1 MMEEKTHILVVD
13 DEWEI
18 LEVIRNLLEV
28 KGYEVTTAQSGKE
41 ALERLEER
49 LPHLIIL
56 DILMPEMSG
65 YEVCKK
71 IRKSPVHKHLPIIIL
86 SSKSTI
92 EDEIA
97 GWRMGIDEYI
107 VKPFD
112 LEELIAILESIIYRT
127 YLGIDSNPLSKLP
140 GNNSI
145 REEINNC
152 IKSKNLFAIGF
163 LDVDNF
169 KAFNDHYGFAK
180 GDEAIK
186 LTAKVIINAVQKVGT
201 EKDFI
206 GHIGGD
212 DFIVI
217 SHPDRIEI
225 ICQEIIKEFDAAIP
239 DLYSAED
246 KERGYILGFN
256 RKGEKEEFPIMSI
269 SIGVVTNKQRN
280 LTHLAQVSTIGAEL
294 KEYAKTFIGSN
305 YIVDKRMGEEKDNSK
320 AESLLLEKENILLVD
335 DDQGICSIFSNFLER
350 WGYLVTIAHSGDS
363 ALAQMKKKS
372 FNLVLLD
379 IKLPDMSGLE
389 VLKEIKAKYAD
400 TVVIIITGY
409 SSMEA
414 AIESLRY
421 DAYDYLE
428 KPLEMEK
435 VSVIIKRG
443 LEKQRLELKNKHLLN
458 TLTKK
463 NVELNQKLDEIIKL
477 NKNLQALYIGAMG
490 ALVGTIEA
498 KDYYTKGHSERV
510 AQYAMLIAKKLNLPQ
525 DEQEL
530 IRYACQLHDIG
541 KIGIRDYILSKSE
554 ALTQEE
560 WDEIKLH
567 PTTSVNIIKP
577 LGFLKRGIPIIKHHH
592 ERYDGSGYPSGLL
605 MDKIPLGA
613 RIIAVADAYD
623 AMTSD
628 RPYRKAK
635 SKDEAIKE
643 LKKNAGSQF
652 DPEIVA
658 AFLKVLEVIR

>member
-1 MMEEKTHILVVD
+1 MMKEKTHILVVD

-18 LEVIRNLLEV
+18 VEVIRTLLEV

-41 ALERLEER
+41 ALEKLEER

-56 DILMPEMSG
+56 DILMPEMNG

-86 SSKSTI
+86 SSKSTV

-107 VKPFD
+107 TKPFD
-112 LEELIAILESIIYRT
+112 LEELVAILESIIYRT
-127 YLGIDSNPLSKLP
+127 YLGIDSNPLTKLP

-152 IKSKNLFAIGF
+152 IESKNLFAIGF
-163 LDVDNF
+163 LDLDNF

-186 LTAKVIINAVQKVGT
+186 LTAKVIINAVHKVGT

-280 LTHLAQVSTIGAEL
+280 LIHLAQVSTIGAEL

-305 YIVDKRMGEEKDNSK
+305 YIVDKRMREEKDNSK

-335 DDQGICSIFSNFLER
+335 DDQGICSIFSKFLER
-350 WGYLVTIAHSGDS
+350 TGYLVTIAHSGAS
-363 ALAQMKKKS
+363 ALTQMKKKS

-409 SSMEA
+409 SSMEV

-477 NKNLQALYIGAMG
+477 NKNLQALYIGAMA

-510 AQYAMLIAKKLNLPQ
+510 AQYAMLIAKELNLPQ

-577 LGFLKRGIPIIKHHH
+577 LGFLKRGIPVIKHHH
-592 ERYDGSGYPSGLL
+592 ERYDGGGYPSGLL

-658 AFLKVLEVIR
+658 AFLKVLEGLK